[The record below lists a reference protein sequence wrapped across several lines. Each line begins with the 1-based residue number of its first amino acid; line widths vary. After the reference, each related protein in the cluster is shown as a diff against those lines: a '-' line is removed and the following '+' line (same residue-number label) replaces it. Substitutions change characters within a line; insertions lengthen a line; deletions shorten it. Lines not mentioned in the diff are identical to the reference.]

1 MGEPKALL
9 VAPESGHCATPL
21 RGPLHTLLRDHICSI
36 GQALAAHDL
45 CGKLAPYRKQ
55 HHLHATVGHCG
66 VFNGNRWDRQ
76 IFPRLR
82 DFIHAFDE

>member
-1 MGEPKALL
+1 ML
-9 VAPESGHCATPL
+9 VTTVVP
-21 RGPLHTLLRDHICSI
+21 
-36 GQALAAHDL
+36 HDL